1 MSLILIFICV
11 VVNIK
16 DKLYILFS
24 SRIILFI
31 NGVDVLELEY
41 NSLFWIYK

>member
-24 SRIILFI
+24 PRVILFI